1 MTQQTSAPARK
12 AGKPIWPKVPAGFVR
27 AVLAGHSALGLAF
40 AALIYLVCF
49 SGTVAVFAH
58 EFERWE
64 HPTAPMTQAVAPDAV
79 QRAMAAGQAQFG
91 APAEHVFMTLPIP
104 ELPRFQLTF
113 DADQGANRKTWFAD
127 ASGQLAGRAEAAWT
141 QFMIDLHIYLHLP
154 RSWGMFVVGL
164 TGVALLSSL
173 ISGVLAHPRVF
184 KDSFHLRRGGSKRL
198 QEADLHNRIGVW
210 ALPFHVLVS
219 LTGALLGLTTVV
231 VGVLAMVVFQ
241 GDMDRVY
248 EMFLGPHPVDD
259 PRAAP
264 MIDVRP
270 PLAAISQLSP
280 GAIPTYVG
288 VEHPHERGQAVLIIA
303 RQPDRLS
310 LGDNF
315 TFDGQGQL
323 IHTARVDQ
331 STLGEQVLGVLG
343 VLHFGWFGGWPIKV
357 AYGLLGAGLTT
368 VTSSGVAIWL
378 ARRRD
383 KGRPAPRWER
393 VWIATVWSQPFAFG
407 LSLALALLVP
417 GVPPLVT
424 WAAATLG
431 ACATALAWAPA
442 MISRRLRQASGLV
455 LIGAPIIHVAQHA
468 GGSVDPMA
476 WIVNASLAGLGLLA
490 IASTLSRQAQ
500 PERATAGARA

>member
-1 MTQQTSAPARK
+1 MSETAAKPVRK
-12 AGKPIWPKVPAGFVR
+12 AGKPIWPKIPPGFVR
-27 AVLAGHSALGLAF
+27 SVLAGHSALGLAF

-64 HPTAPMTQAVAPDAV
+64 HPDAPQVQAVEAAAV
-79 QRAMAAGQAQFG
+79 QRALVAGQAAFG
-91 APAEHVFMTLPIP
+91 QPAEHVFITLPTP
-104 ELPRFQLTF
+104 ELPRFELTF
-113 DADQGANRKTWFAD
+113 DAEGGERQMSWFAD
-127 ASGQLAGRAEAAWT
+127 TSGALAGRAESAWT
-141 QFMIDLHIYLHLP
+141 RFMTDLHIYLHLP

-173 ISGVLAHPRVF
+173 ISGVLAHPRMF
-184 KDSFHLRRGGSKRL
+184 KDSFHLRWGGSKRL

-210 ALPFHVLVS
+210 GLPFHVLVS

-248 EMFLGPHPVDD
+248 EMFIGPHPVDD
-259 PRAAP
+259 PRPAS
-264 MIDVRP
+264 MLDVSEA
-270 PLAAISQLSP
+270 LAGVERLAP
-280 GAIPTYVG
+280 GATPTYLG
-288 VEHPHERGQAVLIIA
+288 LEHPNEAGQAVLVIA

-315 TFDGQGQL
+315 TFDGQGEL
-323 IHTARVDQ
+323 IHQARVEGA
-331 STLGEQVLGVLG
+331 TMGEQILGVLG

-357 AYGLLGAGLTT
+357 AYGLLGAGLTA

-393 VWIATVWSQPFAFG
+393 VWIATVWSQPFAFAF
-407 LSLALALLVP
+407 SLAAALALPALE
-417 GVPPLVT
+417 PLIA
-424 WAAATLG
+424 WAAATL
-431 ACATALAWAPA
+431 AALAMALAWTPEV
-442 MISRRLRQASGLV
+442 ISRRLRQASGALL
-455 LIGAPIIHVAQHA
+455 LIAPAIHVLQHA
-468 GGSVDPMA
+468 GGPVDPIA
-476 WIVNASLAGLGLLA
+476 WIMDASLAGLGVLA
-490 IASTLSRQAQ
+490 IASTMTLR
-500 PERATAGARA
+500 RASAGAPAAART